1 MIEQRQALPFDDE
14 PRSLGGHAPRV
25 IPLDDHRTGS
35 RPPAAAQ
42 KRAQNLRLAEAERRF
57 LTRCLSY
64 LIVDVGIRQ
73 YVDFG
78 SRVPHTTGVHALVTE
93 QCPDARVVQVGIGTA
108 VPLHPRASALQPAML
123 WLEQVRPDDV
133 AAHLS
138 LRGRIDLGEPVA
150 VLIDVDLLPGGDV
163 RDLVPALH
171 RVLAPGSHLVL
182 RQRPANPADP
192 YARALAAALF
202 DPFCL
207 VEPGVADLAWWP
219 YPDEEVVAEGTGI
232 LAGLARR
239 C

>member
-1 MIEQRQALPFDDE
+1 
-14 PRSLGGHAPRV
+14 
-25 IPLDDHRTGS
+25 
-35 RPPAAAQ
+35 
-42 KRAQNLRLAEAERRF
+42 
-57 LTRCLSY
+57 
-64 LIVDVGIRQ
+64 VGIRQ

-171 RVLAPGSHLVL
+171 RVLAPGSHLAL

-192 YARALAAALF
+192 YAQALAAALF